1 VATAAIGCL
10 YLAAMPVA
18 AGLLHEDFRVSVRP
32 GIACDTVIDDQVVK
46 NFLQCEVPHTP
57 FDLPASFIGHPA
69 DAEVFLTWRTIMPK
83 PDILDQSA
91 TRVELDQRS
100 RDARLRL
107 EYVERLLVVRPPLP
121 KQSLLRRFL
130 RCLGSRTRIGGR
142 SIIAIASAGRAS
154 GEREPAESGG
164 GGDTLSAAFP
174 RGWENC
180 PRDARIG
187 PGRRDPALS
196 PGLPVPVAFKA
207 WHHWCGRGDLNSH
220 VLTDNRF

>member
-1 VATAAIGCL
+1 
-10 YLAAMPVA
+10 
-18 AGLLHEDFRVSVRP
+18 
-32 GIACDTVIDDQVVK
+32 
-46 NFLQCEVPHTP
+46 
-57 FDLPASFIGHPA
+57 
-69 DAEVFLTWRTIMPK
+69 MPK

-107 EYVERLLVVRPPLP
+107 EYVERLLVVRPLP

-130 RCLGSRTRIGGR
+130 RCLRSRTRIGGQIGGR
-142 SIIAIASAGRAS
+142 SMIAIASAGRAS

-174 RGWENC
+174 WGWENC

-187 PGRRDPALS
+187 PGRRNPALRLD
-196 PGLPVPVAFKA
+196 LPVPVPFKA

-220 VLTDNRF
+220 VLSDNRF

>member
-1 VATAAIGCL
+1 
-10 YLAAMPVA
+10 
-18 AGLLHEDFRVSVRP
+18 
-32 GIACDTVIDDQVVK
+32 
-46 NFLQCEVPHTP
+46 
-57 FDLPASFIGHPA
+57 
-69 DAEVFLTWRTIMPK
+69 MPK
-83 PDILDQSA
+83 TDVLDQSA

-107 EYVERLLVVRPPLP
+107 ECVERLLAVRDLP
-121 KQSLLRRFL
+121 RQSLLRRLL
-130 RCLGSRTRIGGR
+130 RCLGSRTRIGGQIEGR
-142 SIIAIASAGRAS
+142 SMIATASAGRAS
-154 GEREPAESGG
+154 REREPAESGG